1 MCLKNLEACS
11 KNEPLLRQVRTW
23 IKAELRFVLDIYGLS
38 VSQCILSDPCCSW
51 AIPARNRM
59 SQATGEQLGFT
70 KSILLA
76 EITQQVVR
84 PGIFEP

>member
-11 KNEPLLRQVRTW
+11 KNENLLLQVRTW

-38 VSQCILSDPCCSW
+38 VSQCISSDPRCSW
-51 AIPARNRM
+51 AMPARNHM

-76 EITQQVVR
+76 EITQHVVR
-84 PGIFEP
+84 PGTFKP